1 MGFVFQRGI
10 PLEHSRHYSLACG
23 TNWELLMAQNISFQ
37 EAAALAKSGDPEA
50 QYALSSVLHQRGQ
63 FDESLHWLRLAAAQK
78 MIPAQITLAITLLD
92 GRQCPRDRQQA
103 NDLLQPLAA
112 TQPQANLLLSE
123 LHGFAALESAER
135 ETGLRYLMAAGRM
148 GDAGALRQ
156 LALLSVCHQRWDM
169 VRPLLDASARRGDA
183 AAAYALA
190 CCYTLGLGGPE
201 DGPLAVMIA
210 HSEGARSQYLA
221 KRLDQILRKQNLV
234 SSAAVPPAMAI
245 DWVSLEQSLPQFA
258 SDLPLPAA
266 ETLHEAPLIRRLPG
280 VIHPLVLDA
289 LINLAAP
296 LVQRSQ
302 IVDARTGEV
311 RADPTRNSSHVTL
324 GPRQH
329 DHVLEAI
336 ELCLSRVS
344 GMPALNAEFLQILRY
359 RQGEEFRPHVDY
371 FNESGA
377 GAYRSLADGGQRAQT
392 VLTYLNDDYSGG
404 GTHFPQLKLTIKGRR
419 GDMLHFHNLGADG
432 LGHRDSLHA
441 GMPVIDGEKWLLS
454 QWIRSEGYPARVAW

>member
-1 MGFVFQRGI
+1 
-10 PLEHSRHYSLACG
+10 
-23 TNWELLMAQNISFQ
+23 MAQNISFQ
-37 EAAALAKSGDPEA
+37 EAAALAKSGNPDA

-63 FDESLHWLRLAAAQK
+63 FDESLRWLRLAAAQK

-112 TQPQANLLLSE
+112 TQIQANLLLSE
-123 LHGFAALESAER
+123 LHGFAALELCDR
-135 ETGLRYLMAAGRM
+135 ETGLRYLVAAARM

-156 LALLSVCHQRWDM
+156 LALLSVCHQRLEM
-169 VRPLLDASARRGDA
+169 VRPLLDAAARGGDG

-190 CCYTLGLGGPE
+190 CCYAEGIGGSE
-201 DGPLAVMIA
+201 EAPLAVTISRGEA
-210 HSEGARSQYLA
+210 ARSQYLA
-221 KRLDQILRKQNLV
+221 RRLDQTLRKQ
-234 SSAAVPPAMAI
+234 SFGAFAVPPTLTI
-245 DWVSLEQSLPQFA
+245 DWESVEQALPQLA

-266 ETLHEAPLIRRLPG
+266 ESLHEAPLIRRLPG

-311 RADPTRNSSHVTL
+311 RADPARNSSHVTL

-329 DHVLEAI
+329 DHVLETV

-377 GAYRSLADGGQRAQT
+377 SAYRSLADGGQRAQT

-404 GTHFPQLKLTIKGRR
+404 STLFPQLKLNIKGRR

-441 GMPVIDGEKWLLS
+441 GMPVTDGEKWLLS
-454 QWIRSEGYPARVAW
+454 QWIRSERYPARVAW